1 LEQFPRAKLSVE
13 RKMLDLE
20 SLFKLSYGMCI
31 VSSKKDGRFDGCI
44 VNAVFQIVP
53 EPPTVAVSVNK
64 QNLTHEYITDSR
76 VFTVSILAEGTPME
90 FMGRFGFKTG
100 RDIDKFEQVR
110 YKTGQT
116 GAPIVLDNTVSF
128 IEAKVVDVIDV
139 ETHTLFISE
148 IIACETIDDDKI
160 PMTYTY
166 YRDVKHGRTPRTA
179 ATYIEKKPKKISG
192 QGAKE
197 MKKYKCLMCGYI
209 YDPAVGDPD
218 NGVEANTA
226 FENLPDDWVCPDCGV
241 GKDEFE
247 PVED

>member
-1 LEQFPRAKLSVE
+1 MEQFPRAKLSVDK
-13 RKMLDLE
+13 KMLDLE

-31 VSSKKDGRFDGCI
+31 VSSKKDDRFNGCI

-76 VFTVSILAEGTPME
+76 VFTVSVLAEGTPME
-90 FMGRFGFKTG
+90 FIGRFGFKTG

-110 YKTGQT
+110 YKTGQA

-128 IEAKVVDVIDV
+128 IEAKVVKTIDV
-139 ETHTLFISE
+139 ETHTLFIGE
-148 IIACETIDDDKI
+148 ITACETIDDDKI

-241 GKDEFE
+241 GKDKFE

>member
-76 VFTVSILAEGTPME
+76 VFTVSVLAEGTPME

-110 YKTGQT
+110 YKIGQT